1 MSSGGRTGLW
11 CGSEPDTKRASE
23 GARFL
28 VQGPQRSQ
36 ISRFFEL
43 GDATRLKSPTS
54 RPSLEGLKRSLLA
67 ATSLRGSRHECR
79 SEFAFPRHELTSS
92 LISLNAMLFNEFFKA
107 HRKVGE
113 RGGIIAVQD
122 RRLGELETI
131 GTQMRLVFRGQAAQI
146 RKAAPRIVV
155 KDR

>member
-1 MSSGGRTGLW
+1 MRVGTGYEAGLGGGPLSRSG
-11 CGSEPDTKRASE
+11 SAEEPD
-23 GARFL
+23 
-28 VQGPQRSQ
+28 
-36 ISRFFEL
+36 ISIFRTWRCYSTQEP
-43 GDATRLKSPTS
+43 DIS
-54 RPSLEGLKRSLLA
+54 
-67 ATSLRGSRHECR
+67 
-79 SEFAFPRHELTSS
+79 AFPRGTETVSIGGNVPPWLAARMSLGVCILARELTSS

-131 GTQMRLVFRGQAAQI
+131 GTQMWLVVRGQAAQI

-155 KDR
+155 NDR

>member
-1 MSSGGRTGLW
+1 MQG
-11 CGSEPDTKRASE
+11 EPNAKRASE

-79 SEFAFPRHELTSS
+79 SEFAFPQRELTSS
-92 LISLNAMLFNEFFKA
+92 LISLNAMLLNEFFKA

-113 RGGIIAVQD
+113 RDGIIAMQD

-131 GTQMRLVFRGQAAQI
+131 GTQMWLVVREQAAQI

-155 KDR
+155 NDR